1 MSLKKNSSPHEIR
14 TPDLAFRR
22 RDLVLYVVIVLN
34 VCNAT
39 SIGRE
44 HGMSVETWESGR
56 RLGHQVV
63 LKICLASSIFE

>member
-1 MSLKKNSSPHEIR
+1 MSELADE
-14 TPDLAFRR
+14 DLAFRR
-22 RDLVLYVVIVLN
+22 RDLVLYVVIVLI

-56 RLGHQVV
+56 RWGHQVV
-63 LKICLASSIFE
+63 LKICLATSIFE